1 MAAICMVAMG
11 SVAFVHAQT
20 PPEGLKEV
28 GLTTSQFERAAP
40 LPAWV
45 EPQTQLPATQ
55 DKGPAVLLLADTQF
69 NAAVPAFH
77 VHRAWLANAA
87 DVLNELGRYSIEFD
101 PAYQRL
107 KLHTLRLVRAG
118 TVIDKLATARISFL
132 QRELGLER
140 GVYSGQISASLLIDD
155 VRVGDVFEVAYTIEG
170 QNPVLNGKYVQSASW
185 DQSLRT
191 EYRRVSMLYPMSRNI
206 AWKMFGDLN
215 KQQDQ
220 PRESVRG
227 DMRHLLWETRALAAT
242 EIETRVPSEF
252 IPFRYIQFSEFQSW
266 NEVGTWASD
275 LFKAEG
281 KLTPAAAELV
291 AEFSRKPTS
300 DERAS
305 AALSWVQNEIR
316 YVSLVLGES
325 SHRPAPANVTLERRY
340 GDCKDKSALLIQLL
354 QAMGIEAR
362 PVLVSARSFRGVSR
376 SLPSPHVFDHAIVRA
391 VVDGQV
397 YFLDPTRRG
406 QWGPL
411 ATMGQVWEDAEVL
424 PVDPKASAFEIVS
437 LPSPAARRRNELAE
451 KITLPKFGGDAEV
464 FVQHKYSGYEAE
476 TRREL
481 FASIP
486 ASTLE
491 KGSLENYERRYPGI
505 QHVASP
511 VVKDDRIN
519 NTLTLELRMKAPKMA
534 PSVGPGWFLKY
545 AASNF
550 QGLIALPPSAN
561 RSQPYDMPSA
571 GVNKYSVEV
580 EFPPE
585 VAKVTDPE
593 TRSVRD
599 DAFEFTMTR
608 SFRGNRAAT
617 SFELVLPGR
626 PVEASRTSAFMAA
639 VRKVYDLDR
648 GVYVVERD
656 EVKASGFLGLGAK
669 TLQQMMESQLT
680 DRIEKV
686 SKGIDSGRLSGEDL
700 AEAYCNRAEALSD
713 LGKPAE
719 GLKDAEKAVKT
730 SPNFARAYAC
740 RGTINF
746 AGGDFVKSI
755 GDLSQAI
762 SLAPEEARTYYLR
775 GHSRFYAGQ
784 FASAAEDF
792 RKAGADA
799 GGDQD
804 LRLYAEMWRVWAQSR
819 AGITPTPEQRQFAAL
834 NPQGEW
840 PRPALA
846 MLHGLLT
853 PAEALAAVEKKN
865 GDDRVMGL
873 AEGYFYAGQWYRMQG
888 DNARAAEYFRKTRG
902 QGILLYT
909 EHVAAAFELRQLEA
923 TK

>member
-1 MAAICMVAMG
+1 MALAVPA
-11 SVAFVHAQT
+11 HAQA
-20 PPEGLKEV
+20 PAQGLKEV
-28 GLTTSQFERAAP
+28 GLTADQFERAAP
-40 LPAWV
+40 MPAWV
-45 EPQTQLPATQ
+45 EPQNQLPTTQ
-55 DKGPAVLLLADTQF
+55 DKGPAVTLLADTQF
-69 NAAVPAFH
+69 NAAVPAFY
-77 VHRAWLANAA
+77 VHRAWQANSAN
-87 DVLNELGRYSIEFD
+87 VLGELGRYSIEFD

-107 KLHTLRLVRAG
+107 RLHRLRLVRAG
-118 TVIDKLATARISFL
+118 VVIDKLPGAQISFL

-170 QNPVLNGKYVQSASW
+170 QNPVLGGKYVQTSSW
-185 DQSLRT
+185 DQGLRT
-191 EYRRVSMLYPMSRNI
+191 EYRRVSMLYPTSRNI
-206 AWKMFGDLN
+206 SWKMLGDLN
-215 KQQDQ
+215 RQQEQ
-220 PRESVRG
+220 PKESVRG
-227 DMRHLLWETRALAAT
+227 DMRHLLWEVHALPAVEA
-242 EIETRVPSEF
+242 EARVPSEF
-252 IPFRYIQFSEFQSW
+252 IPFRYIQFSEFKDW
-266 NEVGTWASD
+266 NEVGAWASD
-275 LFKAEG
+275 LFKTQSE
-281 KLTPAAAELV
+281 LTPAAAELV
-291 AEFSRKPTS
+291 AEFSRKPTA

-316 YVSLVLGES
+316 YVSLALGES

-362 PVLVSARSFRGVSR
+362 PVLVSAQSFRGVSR
-376 SLPSPHVFDHAIVRA
+376 SLASPYVFDHAIVRA

-411 ATMGQVWEDAEVL
+411 ATMGQVWENAEVL

-437 LPSPAARRRNELAE
+437 LPSPAARRRNDLSE
-451 KITLPKFGGDAEV
+451 KITIPKFGGDAE
-464 FVQHKYSGYEAE
+464 FLVQHKYAGYEAE
-476 TRREL
+476 TFREL
-481 FASIP
+481 FTSIP

-491 KGSLENYERRYPGI
+491 KGSLETYERRYPGI
-505 QHVASP
+505 QHVAPP
-511 VVKDDRIN
+511 VVKDDRVN
-519 NTLTLELRMKAPKMA
+519 NVLTLELHMKAPKTA
-534 PSVGPGWFLKY
+534 PSVGPGWVLRY

-550 QGLIALPPSAN
+550 QGLLAMPPSAN
-561 RSQPYDMPSA
+561 RSQPYAMPPA
-571 GVNKYSVEV
+571 GVNTYSMEV

-585 VAKVTDPE
+585 VAKVADPE

-599 DAFEFTMTR
+599 EAFEFTMSR

-617 SFELVLPGR
+617 SYELVLPGK
-626 PVEASRTSAFMAA
+626 PVEASRISAFMATL
-639 VRKVYDLDR
+639 RKAYDLDK
-648 GVYVVERD
+648 GLYVVERD
-656 EVKASGFLGLGAK
+656 DVKASGFLGIGAK
-669 TLQQMMESQLT
+669 TLQDMMASRLM
-680 DRIEKV
+680 DRIDKV
-686 SKGIDSGRLSGEDL
+686 TKGINSGRLTGDDL
-700 AEAYCNRAEALSD
+700 AEAYCDRAEALSD

-719 GLKDAEKAVKT
+719 GLKDADQAVKT
-730 SPNFARAYAC
+730 SPNFARAYSC

-746 AGGDFVKSI
+746 AGGDFAKSVS
-755 GDLSQAI
+755 DLSQAI
-762 SLAPEEARTYYLR
+762 SLAPEEARTYYQR

-804 LRLYAEMWRVWAQSR
+804 LRLYAEMWRVWAQGR
-819 AGITPTPEQRQFAAL
+819 AGIAPTPEQRKFAAL
-834 NPQGEW
+834 NPQGDW

-853 PAEALAAVEKKN
+853 PAEALAAVEKKS

-873 AEGYFYAGQWYRMQG
+873 AEGYFYVGQWYRLQG
-888 DNARAAEYFRKTRG
+888 DNAKAAEYFRKTRE